1 LLRKERTA
9 QHTDPC
15 SASSGHALVHH
26 RRRVDE
32 LGRIAPR
39 RWDVLVA
46 DNVRARVDVWIERGA
61 DRRDNKLH
69 RLHCGERLAGA
80 PERACS
86 TTHARCPSPA
96 KMIRSALAH
105 GQPHVTTHSV
115 PRHALIADPLEAA
128 EAQVLAPAAVVAG
141 VHIVDLAILEDDLVR
156 RRPLGVR
163 MRYDVR
169 QQYRRRRVGVAQ
181 DARYLGALQLAV
193 ERILLLAIVA
203 VGRCQLRARGL

>member
-1 LLRKERTA
+1 
-9 QHTDPC
+9 
-15 SASSGHALVHH
+15 
-26 RRRVDE
+26 
-32 LGRIAPR
+32 
-39 RWDVLVA
+39 
-46 DNVRARVDVWIERGA
+46 
-61 DRRDNKLH
+61 
-69 RLHCGERLAGA
+69 
-80 PERACS
+80 
-86 TTHARCPSPA
+86 
-96 KMIRSALAH
+96 MIRSALAH

-115 PRHALIADPLEAA
+115 ARHAHIADPLEAA